1 MKLPIAI
8 SLLALLTACASPT
21 QVVEVNK
28 AARPASVASAP
39 LAQEQPVLDDQCASL
54 AKMARAI
61 AALRDA
67 GVNKSDV
74 QFMLTAPTDYPLDP
88 MTREVYART
97 DITPAIGATNSYGV
111 CVKVGYANMTA
122 ALKEAQVKHDAAEA
136 QKAKDELAAKKKPAT
151 KPPVKAK
158 PKADKPS

>member
-1 MKLPIAI
+1 MKLPITL

-28 AARPASVASAP
+28 VVRPASVASAP
-39 LAQEQPVLDDQCASL
+39 LAQEQPVLNDQCAAL
-54 AKMARAI
+54 AKTARAI

-74 QFMLTAPTDYPLDP
+74 QFMIVAPADYPLDP

-97 DITPAIGATNSYGV
+97 DITPVIGATNSYGV
-111 CVKVGYANMTA
+111 CVKVGYMNMTS
-122 ALKEAQVKHDAAEA
+122 ALWEAQTKYEAVEA
-136 QKAKDELAAKKKPAT
+136 QKAKDELAIKKKPAT
-151 KPPVKAK
+151 KPPVKTK